1 MKRRSRPVDLL
12 PLLDVMMTVTFTF
25 ATVQEID
32 VKSEIAAATEAA
44 ANAVEKASSAAA
56 AAVEQAESAA
66 SEVTEAQKALA
77 ALKYER
83 DALKDERTRAE
94 TERAATAEKLKET
107 ERRVELLVRDG
118 EAMREKMKAT
128 PEGERVDSVLAHL
141 LKRNTVVEI
150 ELAGVPTEPFGVP
163 DNHCC
168 FRLDPR
174 TSAWRSC
181 GNMPPQSTGLDD
193 WARADGHALFQALEE
208 TKGGSAIAVVRQ
220 AGSATYK
227 SGEKLERYIRSRV
240 QDRTVYLEE
249 RGLDMGPR
257 PCDRSQPR

>member
-1 MKRRSRPVDLL
+1 VKRRSRPVDLL

-25 ATVQEID
+25 ATVQEVEVD
-32 VKSEIAAATEAA
+32 SKIAAAAGAA
-44 ANAVEKASSAAA
+44 ASAVAAATSAAA
-56 AAVEQAESAA
+56 TANEKAESAA
-66 SEVTEAQKALA
+66 TLVTDAQKAVA

-83 DALKDERTRAE
+83 DALKDDRTRAE
-94 TERAATAEKLKET
+94 TERAATAEKLKVT

-118 EAMREKMKAT
+118 EAMREKMQAT

-168 FRLDPR
+168 YRLDPR

-181 GNMPPQSTGLDD
+181 GNMPPQSTGLED
-193 WARADGHALFQALEE
+193 WARADGYDLLQALEE

-257 PCDRSQPR
+257 PCDRSRPR